1 MKVRSRLFLVFFLS
15 LICAPVCA
23 QKKGLTERP
32 ANQSADAEVAN
43 LREQQLRILHDN
55 LLSRTLDSIKKM
67 DEVALRISARN
78 QMLQYLWDS
87 KVLSDKHLSLKRSLA
102 LDSIADLNDHHLE
115 IPKFML
121 EYLVSDL
128 AALIEKHQPDLI
140 EKLQAARETAKSG
153 KQPGDIRSLF
163 EMKNGDA
170 LAAAQIHQ
178 LLAHGDDVKELN
190 FWLDELRK
198 QKSRDFEP
206 LAREVI
212 AVAER
217 GPQLSFE
224 TLSWLNQI
232 YFHPEVSGSLQ
243 ASFAEMILTRTQPAN
258 FIAAPAPQAA
268 YELLNGALPY
278 IQRILPDRYEQAMT
292 QVLVLRNAINQA
304 QLTGEERSKRLKDS
318 VTPIEDLISEAEAA
332 KTKSERNEL
341 LAEAADLALRKEKF
355 SACLDIVAK
364 LDLEVTIPGQS
375 AFWRN
380 WTSQFLKKFVRNAA
394 AAKEFELAEKGALEM
409 PASLAKVQAVDF
421 MMRQWNE
428 ARNNDAARRLL
439 LEAIKMAE
447 SLSDE
452 FDKAKGFLLLSITCD
467 QVDDSQRTP
476 LLLSSIKA
484 LNSVNRPTTPR
495 DQTPYQEY
503 VRNLDST
510 GYQVVKG
517 FKGLTTKDE
526 NAAISLVNEVHTPD
540 LRTLALIGVLSGLDD
555 LLAEVGRIGVHR

>member
-1 MKVRSRLFLVFFLS
+1 MKVRSRLFLVLFLS
-15 LICAPVCA
+15 LTSAPVCA
-23 QKKGLTERP
+23 QIRGLTERP
-32 ANQSADAEVAN
+32 ANQAADAQEAH
-43 LREQQLRILHDN
+43 LREQQLRILHDT
-55 LLSRTLDSIKKM
+55 LFSRTLDSIKKM
-67 DEVALRISARN
+67 DEVALRVSARN

-87 KVLSDKHLSLKRSLA
+87 KVLSAKHLGLKRSLA
-102 LDSIADLNDHHLE
+102 LDNIADINNHHLE

-121 EYLVSDL
+121 AYMLSDL

-140 EKLQAARETAKSG
+140 EKLQAARETAKNG
-153 KQPGDIRSLF
+153 KQPGDIRRLF
-163 EMKNGDA
+163 ELKNGDA
-170 LAAAQIHQ
+170 LAAARIRQF
-178 LLAHGDDVKELN
+178 LAQGDDVKELN
-190 FWLDELRK
+190 FWLEELKK

-212 AVAER
+212 AIAER
-217 GPQLSFE
+217 GSQLSFE
-224 TLSWLNQI
+224 TLLWLNPI
-232 YFHPEVSGSLQ
+232 YFQPEVSGSLQ
-243 ASFAEMILTRTQPAN
+243 ASFSAMILTRTQPAN
-258 FIAAPAPQAA
+258 FIAMPAPQAA

-292 QVLVLRNAINQA
+292 QALVLRNAINQA
-304 QLTGEERSKRLKDS
+304 QLTSEERRKRLKDS
-318 VTPIEDLISEAEAA
+318 ATPIEDLVDEAEAV
-332 KTKSERNEL
+332 KTNSERNEL

-355 SACLDIVAK
+355 SSCLDVVAK
-364 LDLEVTIPGQS
+364 LDLETTIPGQP

-409 PASLAKVQAVDF
+409 TTSLAKVQAVVF

-439 LEAIKMAE
+439 LKATQIAE

-452 FDKAKGFLLLSITCD
+452 FDKAKGFLLLSTTCD

-476 LLLSSIKA
+476 LFLSSIKA
-484 LNSVNRPTTPR
+484 LNGVNSPTTPR
-495 DQTPYQEY
+495 DQPPYQEY

-517 FKGLTTKDE
+517 FRALTTKDE
-526 NAAISLVNEVHTPD
+526 NAAIPLINQVHTSD
-540 LRTLALIGVLSGLDD
+540 LRTFALIGVVSGLDD
-555 LLAEVGRIGVHR
+555 LLVEVRRIGVHR

>member
-1 MKVRSRLFLVFFLS
+1 MKVRSRLFLVLS
-15 LICAPVCA
+15 LPLICAPVCA
-23 QKKGLTERP
+23 QKRGLIERP
-32 ANQSADAEVAN
+32 PNQAAAAEAAH

-87 KVLSDKHLSLKRSLA
+87 KVLSDRHLSLKRSLA
-102 LDSIADLNDHHLE
+102 LDSIADLNNHYLE
-115 IPKFML
+115 IPKLML
-121 EYLVSDL
+121 QYMVSDL

-163 EMKNGDA
+163 ELKNGDA
-170 LAAAQIHQ
+170 LAAARTRQ
-178 LLAHGDDVKELN
+178 LLAQGDDVKELN

-212 AVAER
+212 AIAER

-224 TLSWLNQI
+224 TLLPLNQI
-232 YFHPEVSGSLQ
+232 YFQPEISGSLQ
-243 ASFAEMILTRTQPAN
+243 ASFAAMILTRTQPAN
-258 FIAAPAPQAA
+258 FIATPPPPAA
-268 YELLNGALPY
+268 YELLNDALPY

-292 QVLVLRNAINQA
+292 QALVLRNAINQA
-304 QLTGEERSKRLKDS
+304 QLTSEERSKRLKDS
-318 VTPIEDLISEAEAA
+318 ATPIEDLVGEAEAA

-341 LAEAADLALRKEKF
+341 LAEAADLALRRERF
-355 SACLDIVAK
+355 STCLDIVAK
-364 LDLEVTIPGQS
+364 LDLEITIPGQP
-375 AFWRN
+375 AFWPN
-380 WTSQFLKKFVRNAA
+380 WTSQFLRKLVRKAA
-394 AAKEFELAEKGALEM
+394 AAKEFELAEKAALGM
-409 PASLAKVQAVDF
+409 ATSLAKVQALVF

-439 LEAIKMAE
+439 LEAIKIAE

-452 FDKAKGFLLLSITCD
+452 FDKAKGFLLLSLTCD

-484 LNSVNRPTTPR
+484 LNSINSPTTPR
-495 DQTPYQEY
+495 DQAPYQEY

-526 NAAISLVNEVHTPD
+526 NAAISLVNEVHTRD
-540 LRTLALIGVLSGLDD
+540 VRTLALIGVLSGLDD
-555 LLAEVGRIGVHR
+555 LLIEIGRIGVHQ